1 MTPSSTAGA
10 VVSVVEEPIRA
21 ELFSIE
27 RLEQHAETL
36 AAAQLVTDN
45 RRAGRPLIPRATE
58 NGRLLLDYY
67 RSIARAVQQEH
78 TITPAAEW
86 LVDNFYIVEEQLREI
101 RDDLPAGYYRELPKL
116 ASGHLEGYPR
126 VYGIAWAFVAHT
138 DSRFDPETLRRFV
151 GAYQR
156 VQELTTGE
164 LWAVAITLRIVL
176 VENLRRVAELI
187 VRSRAA
193 RREAD
198 DLADRLLGTRGDASV
213 DPQTV
218 LRDFDKKPLERSFAV
233 QLVQRLRDLDP
244 KVGPI
249 LRWLDERLAAQGTTA
264 DEIVRAEHQA
274 QAATTVTV
282 RNIITSMRLTSAW
295 DWRAFFES
303 TSLVDAI
310 LREGTRFA
318 EMDFTTRDSYR
329 HAIEDLARG
338 SKRSETE
345 VARKA
350 TERARH
356 AAAEGTNHSRDSAE
370 ADRRGD
376 PGFYLISQ
384 GRRAFERE
392 LGFHIPW
399 RRRLL
404 RLYVRGAVPGYLSS
418 IALLTAIVLAFP
430 LTRAH
435 ELGVSTG
442 ILVLLAVLAAIPSSD
457 LAIALINRVVTDL
470 FDPRTLPR
478 LELKG
483 GVPEYLRTLVVVP
496 TLLSSIEDVKEQV
509 ARLEIHYLGN
519 SEGDLR
525 FALLTDWV
533 DAAQAMLPGDGEL
546 VAAAAEGIAELN
558 ARHGPAPGGGGRFL
572 LFHRKRVW
580 NESQQKWMG
589 WERKRGKLEEL
600 NQLLRGSTET
610 TFMAVAGQPPQPVP
624 NVRYVVTLDADT
636 RIPRG
641 GVARLVGT
649 MAHPLNRPAF
659 SSTEG
664 RVVTGYGLVQP
675 RVNHTLPAEGGGS
688 SFQKI
693 FSGPAGIDPYASAV
707 SDVYQDLFQEGSFTG
722 KGIFDVDAFNAA
734 LGGRVE
740 ENTLL
745 SHDLLEGVF
754 VRCALAT
761 DIELFEE
768 YPSHYESAAARQHR
782 WVRGDWQL
790 LPWILGFGG
799 RAKGG
804 RQRPHIPVVSRW
816 KMIDNLRRSLSAPC
830 MFLTMLVGWL
840 VPDVSPWMWTRFILA
855 TIAVPPLL
863 PCLAG
868 IIPRPGGISKRSY
881 IRGVLSDASLGASQI
896 ALSVT
901 FLAYQAWLMSDAIV
915 RTLARLLITRK
926 NLLEWVTAAQAKHAL
941 DLNIVNIYRRMAGAV
956 ALAFGALVVVAI
968 GNVHALPV
976 ALPFLLLWA
985 ASPVVARTISLPPP
999 PPSAKVLSSA
1009 DALALRSISRRT
1021 WRFFETF
1028 VRDTDH
1034 WLPPDNFQEDPNPV
1048 VAHRTSPTNIGLSL
1062 LAVLSAHD
1070 LGWIGT
1076 WEAMERLESAF
1087 ATLRQLEQFRGH
1099 FYNWYN
1105 TSTLYPLE
1113 PKYVSSVDSGNM
1125 AGDLIAVANGCR
1137 ALIQGS
1143 LGGNRMRAGTED
1155 AIRLLRE
1162 SLADISDEPRTVTVT
1177 RKQLGDAADA
1187 LAASLDVEPV
1197 SAGAWARLFV
1207 ELVDRAGTLAD
1218 MAEAFAQERGDVS
1231 SSEMRTWAEAARACI
1246 ESHTRD
1252 ATTLIPW
1259 MHMNSAQVREMARR
1273 PVELAPAWNTL
1284 QPFFPSAPVFAQAP
1298 EMFEAALGEL
1308 ARLRARL
1315 VGNSSGDEH
1324 ALAQGDLLASAL
1336 HDGAAEAAAL
1346 VRRLAAIA
1354 ESAESMAAAMD
1365 FTFLFDRTRK
1375 LLSIGYR
1382 VAEGTLDEAC
1392 YDLLASEARLA
1403 SFVAIAKG
1411 DLPVEHW
1418 FHLTRAL
1425 TPVGRDSALVSW
1437 SGSMFEYLMPDL
1449 LMKSP
1454 EGSLLSQTY
1463 DLVVHRQIEYGNE
1476 RGVPWGISECAFSAR
1491 DIDLTYQ
1498 YSAFGVPGLGLK
1510 RGLSQD
1516 LVIAPYATALA
1527 AMVEPSAAVRNLAR
1541 LSAAGGRG
1549 RYGFCEALDYT
1560 RSRLPEGQSVAVV
1573 RTYMAHHQGMSLVAF
1588 ANALTDGAMRNRFH
1602 REPSVKASELLLQER
1617 TPREV
1622 LVARPRAEEVSAAAH
1637 VRELVPPM
1645 VREFNTPHD
1654 LVPRTQLLSNAR
1666 YSVMLTSAGSGYS
1679 RWQDIAITRWRE
1691 DPTLDCWGTYIFLRD
1706 EQSGYVW
1713 SAGYQ
1718 PVCAEPD
1725 DYSVSFYEDHAE
1737 FTRHDRSMRT
1747 TLEVVVSSED
1757 DAEVRRVSLTNLGS
1771 RARDIQVTSYA
1782 EIALIAQAA
1791 DVAHPAFGNLFVETE
1806 FVPDLGALIATRR
1819 KRSPEETSVF
1829 AAHTVA
1835 VEGESVADLQFETD
1849 RARFLG
1855 GGRSIREPF
1864 AIMDGLPLSRTTG
1877 PVLDPILSLRRT
1889 VHVPA
1894 GSTVRLT
1901 FATIVAGTRDQAL
1914 DLADKFRDASAFE
1927 RTQTLAWTHAQVQLH
1942 HLGIDPEEAHLFQ
1955 RLANGVLYSDA
1966 ALRPSSDV
1974 LSRTSLGTSS
1984 LWGQGISGDLPIVLV
1999 RIDDPDDV
2007 DIVRQLLR
2015 AHEYWRNK
2023 NLSVDIVILN
2033 EKATSYI
2040 QDLQGVLEALV
2051 RTSQHRSSPNS
2062 SSVSGKIFLL
2072 RTDLIAPDLRDQ
2084 LQCMARVV
2092 LFSRRGPLS
2101 DQVMR
2106 AQQRPTGAMPL
2117 PRAPHPGKS
2126 MSVPLPR
2133 ESLLY
2138 FNGFGGFAPGG
2149 REYVI
2154 TLKEGLRT
2162 PEPWI
2167 NVIANPSFG
2176 FIVSQSGAGFTWS
2189 LNSRENQLTPWS
2201 NDHVTDTPGESIYLR
2216 DESTGEIWSP
2226 TALPIRDE
2234 TATYVAR
2241 HGQGYSRFQHGSHGI
2256 LADLVQFVPIEDPI
2270 KISRLVLQN
2279 DSGRARRLSITG
2291 YAEWVLGSSRAAT
2304 APHIISEFDLPSR
2317 AIFARS
2323 AWNGEFGGRIAF
2335 ADLGGKQTSHT
2346 CDRREFLG
2354 RNGSLAQPA
2363 ALARGVPLSGHIGP
2377 ALDPCAALQASVE
2390 LRPGARVEIVF
2401 LLGQGESREH
2411 ARELIGR
2418 YRAADLDKVLA
2429 AATDRWNDILCGVQV
2444 ETPDPEMDLLLNR
2457 WLLYQTLSCRVWAR
2471 AAFYQ
2476 LSGAYGFRDQ
2486 LQDVMA
2492 LTVNRRDVAREQILR
2507 AAGRQFLEGDV
2518 QHWWHPPSGRGIR
2531 TRISDDLL
2539 WLPYVVSHFVETTDD
2554 MGILDES
2561 VPFLEGDSL
2570 AEGQNESYFE
2580 PRISES
2586 RASVFE
2592 HCARA
2597 LDRSLVVGRHGL
2609 PLMGTGDWNDGMN
2622 RVGQHGQGESV
2633 WLGWLLGDVL
2643 SKFARIADT
2652 RGEHQRAET
2661 WRLHVSALKVAL
2673 EREGWDGEWYRR
2685 AFFDDGTP
2693 LGSSENLEC
2702 RIDSIAQSW
2711 GVMSGAAE
2719 PGRATRSMA
2728 TVDRELVLRPA
2739 DVVRL
2744 LAPPFDKTPLDP
2756 GYIKGYVPGIRE
2768 NGGQYTHA
2776 SVWAVIAFAMLGD
2789 GDKAGQ
2795 LFRMLNP
2802 VRRAG
2807 TRAGVQ
2813 RYKVEPYVVSGDVY
2827 GEPPHVGRGGW
2838 TWYTGAAGWLYRAGV
2853 EWMLGFRLRGT
2864 ALLIDPC
2871 IPRNWTGYTIR
2882 FRYHSA
2888 IYQIR
2893 VDNPSSVT
2901 RGVVM
2906 TEVDGRR
2913 SVGVANIPLAD
2924 DGAVHQVRIL
2934 LG

>member
-1 MTPSSTAGA
+1 MTSSSTVGA
-10 VVSVVEEPIRA
+10 VVQEVAEPIRA

-36 AAAQLVTDN
+36 AAAQRATDD
-45 RRAGRPLIPRATE
+45 RRAGRPLVPRVAE
-58 NGRLLLDYY
+58 NGRLLLEYY
-67 RSIARAVQQEH
+67 RTIARAVQQEH

-101 RDDLPAGYYRELPKL
+101 RDDLPASYYRELPKI

-151 GAYQR
+151 TAYQR
-156 VQELTTGE
+156 VQELTIGE

-176 VENLRRVAELI
+176 VENLRRVAELL

-198 DLADRLLGTRGDASV
+198 ELADRLLGTATNAAV

-218 LRDFDKKPLERSFAV
+218 LRDFEKKPLQRSFAV

-249 LRWLDERLAAQGTTA
+249 LRWLDERLAAQGATV
-264 DEIVRAEHQA
+264 DDIVRAEHQA
-274 QAATTVTV
+274 QAATSVTV

-310 LREGTRFA
+310 LREGSAFN

-338 SKRSETE
+338 SRHSETE
-345 VARKA
+345 IARKA
-350 TERARH
+350 VERARR
-356 AAAEGTNHSRDSAE
+356 AAAEGTNHSGDLAE
-370 ADRRGD
+370 AARRTD

-392 LGFHIPW
+392 LGFHVKW
-399 RRRLL
+399 RRQLL
-404 RLYVRGAVPGYLSS
+404 RLYVRGAVPGYLGS
-418 IALLTAIVLAFP
+418 IAALTAIVLAFP
-430 LTRAH
+430 LIRAH
-435 ELGVSTG
+435 QLGAPTG
-442 ILVLLAVLAAIPSSD
+442 FLVLLGVLAAIPASD
-457 LAIALINRVVTDL
+457 LTIALINRVVTDL

-478 LELKG
+478 LELKD
-483 GVPEYLRTLVVVP
+483 GVPEHLRTMVVVP
-496 TLLSSIEDVKEQV
+496 TLLSSVEDVKEQV
-509 ARLEIHYLGN
+509 AHLEIHYLGN
-519 SEGDLR
+519 SDGDLR

-533 DAAQAMLPGDGEL
+533 DAATETLPRDDEL
-546 VAAAAEGIAELN
+546 VAAAAEGIARLN
-558 ARHGPAPGGGGRFL
+558 VRHGPAPGGGPRFL

-610 TFMAVAGQPPQPVP
+610 TFIPIGGRPPEAVPG
-624 NVRYVVTLDADT
+624 VRYVVTLDSDT
-636 RIPRG
+636 RILRNS
-641 GVARLVGT
+641 VARLVGT

-659 SSTEG
+659 RAAEG

-675 RVNHTLPAEGGGS
+675 RINHSLPSDGQGS
-688 SFQKI
+688 LFQTI
-693 FSGPAGIDPYASAV
+693 FSGPAGMDPYASAV
-707 SDVYQDLFQEGSFTG
+707 SDVYQDLFREGSFTG
-722 KGIFDVDAFNAA
+722 KGIYDVDAFNAA

-768 YPSHYESAAARQHR
+768 YPSHYENAAARQHR

-790 LPWILGFGG
+790 LPWILGFSG
-799 RAKGG
+799 RAKDG
-804 RQRPHIPVVSRW
+804 RRRLHIPVVGRW

-830 MFLTMLVGWL
+830 MFLTLLAGWL
-840 VPDVSPWMWTRFILA
+840 VPDVSPWLWTRFILA

-863 PCLAG
+863 PFLAG

-901 FLAYQAWLMSDAIV
+901 FLAYQAWLMSDAIL
-915 RTLARLLITRK
+915 RTLARLFITHK
-926 NLLEWVTAAQAKHAL
+926 NLLEWVTAAHAKHAL
-941 DLNIVNIYRRMAGAV
+941 DLNIAHMYRRMGGAV
-956 ALAFGALVVVAI
+956 ALAFGAFLIVAI
-968 GNVHALPV
+968 GTTHAMPV
-976 ALPFLLLWA
+976 ALPFLILWA
-985 ASPVVARTISLPPP
+985 ASPAVARTISLPPP
-999 PPSAKVLSSA
+999 APSAKVLSPA
-1009 DALALRSISRRT
+1009 DALALRSVSRRT

-1028 VRDTDH
+1028 VTEADH

-1048 VAHRTSPTNIGLSL
+1048 VAHRTSPTNMGLAL
-1062 LAVLSAHD
+1062 LTVLSAHD

-1076 WEAMERLESAF
+1076 WDAVERLESTV
-1087 ATLRQLEQFRGH
+1087 ATFGQLEQFRGH
-1099 FYNWYN
+1099 FLNWYN
-1105 TSTLYPLE
+1105 TSDLRPLE
-1113 PKYVSSVDSGNM
+1113 PRYVSSVDSGNM
-1125 AGDLIAVANGCR
+1125 AGDLIALANGCR
-1137 ALIQGS
+1137 ALIRES
-1143 LGGNRMRAGTED
+1143 LGGNRMRAGTAD

-1162 SLADISDEPRTVTVT
+1162 SLAGISDERRTVTVT

-1187 LAASLDVEPV
+1187 LDACIETEPV
-1197 SAGAWARLFV
+1197 SAAAWAALFADA
-1207 ELVDRAGTLAD
+1207 VDRAGTLDD
-1218 MAEAFAQERGDVS
+1218 MAQAFAQERGDAS
-1231 SSEMRTWAEAARACI
+1231 SAELRVWAAAARASV
-1246 ESHTRD
+1246 ESHMRD
-1252 ATTLIPW
+1252 AATFVPW
-1259 MHMNSAQVREMARR
+1259 IGLKSPHALEMARR
-1273 PVELAPAWNTL
+1273 PVEQAPEWAAL
-1284 QPFFPSAPVFAQAP
+1284 QPFFPVAPVLADAP
-1298 EMFEAALGEL
+1298 EHFQVAIGEL
-1308 ARLRARL
+1308 AGLRARL
-1315 VGNSSGDEH
+1315 ESDPSADTGTLARIDSLVR
-1324 ALAQGDLLASAL
+1324 ALNNAST
-1336 HDGAAEAAAL
+1336 GAAAL
-1346 VRRLAAIA
+1346 IRRLAAIA
-1354 ESAESMAAAMD
+1354 ETAESMAAAMD
-1365 FTFLFDRTRK
+1365 FRFLFDHTRK

-1382 VAEGTLDEAC
+1382 VSEGKLDEAC

-1403 SFVAIAKG
+1403 SFVAVAKG
-1411 DLPVEHW
+1411 DLQVDHW

-1425 TPVGRDSALVSW
+1425 TPVGRGSALVSW

-1463 DLVVHRQIEYGNE
+1463 DLVVHRQIEYGEE

-1491 DIDLTYQ
+1491 NIDLTYQ

-1527 AMVEPSAAVRNLAR
+1527 AMVDPSAAVSNLAR
-1541 LSAAGGRG
+1541 MATAGGRG
-1549 RYGFCEALDYT
+1549 DYGFYEALDYT

-1588 ANALTDGAMRNRFH
+1588 ANAITNGAMRNRFH
-1602 REPSVKASELLLQER
+1602 AEPSVKASELLLQER

-1622 LVARPRAEEVSAAAH
+1622 LVARPRAEEVSAAAN
-1637 VRELVPPM
+1637 VRELVPPV
-1645 VREFNTPHD
+1645 VRRFDTPHD
-1654 LVPRTQLLSNAR
+1654 AVPRTQLLSNAR

-1679 RWQDIAITRWRE
+1679 RWQNISITRWRE
-1691 DPTLDCWGTYIFLRD
+1691 DSTLDCWGTYIFLRD

-1725 DYSVSFYEDHAE
+1725 DYSVSFYEDRAE
-1737 FTRHDRSMRT
+1737 FTRHDRSMKT

-1782 EIALIAQAA
+1782 EVALIAQTA
-1791 DVAHPAFGNLFVETE
+1791 DVAHPAFANLFVETE
-1806 FVPDLGALIATRR
+1806 FVAELGALVATRR
-1819 KRSPEETSVF
+1819 KRSPDETGVF
-1829 AAHTVA
+1829 AAHVVA
-1835 VEGESVADLQFETD
+1835 VDGESAGDLQYETD

-1855 GGRSIREPF
+1855 RERSIHEPF
-1864 AIMDGLPLSRTTG
+1864 AVMDGLPLSGTTG
-1877 PVLDPILSLRRT
+1877 SVLDPILSLRRT

-1901 FATIVAGTRDQAL
+1901 FATVAASTREQAL

-1927 RTQTLAWTHAQVQLH
+1927 RTETLAWTHAQVQLR

-1974 LSRTSLGTSS
+1974 LSRTPLELSS

-1999 RIDDPDDV
+1999 RIDDPDDL

-2040 QDLQGVLEALV
+2040 QELHGSLEALI
-2051 RTSQHRSSPNS
+2051 RTSQHRSSPS
-2062 SSVSGKIFLL
+2062 STSVSGQIFLL
-2072 RTDLIAPDLRDQ
+2072 RTDLISAELRDQ
-2084 LQCMARVV
+2084 LLCIARVV
-2092 LFSRRGPLS
+2092 LLSRRGPLA
-2101 DQVMR
+2101 DQMTR
-2106 AQQRPTGAMPL
+2106 AQLRPLAPPPP
-2117 PRAPHPGKS
+2117 PRPAHPGKRID
-2126 MSVPLPR
+2126 VALPR
-2133 ESLLY
+2133 EPLLY
-2138 FNGFGGFAPGG
+2138 FNGFGGFSAGG

-2154 TLKEGLRT
+2154 TLAEGLRT

-2176 FIVSQSGAGFTWS
+2176 FTVSQSGAGFTWS
-2189 LNSRENQLTPWS
+2189 LNSHENQLTPWS
-2201 NDHVTDTPGESIYLR
+2201 NDHLTDSPGESIYLR
-2216 DESTGEIWSP
+2216 DEATGEIWSP

-2256 LADLVQFVPIEDPI
+2256 VADLVQFVPREDPV
-2270 KISRLVLQN
+2270 KISRLILRN
-2279 DSGRARRLSITG
+2279 DSGRGRRLSVTA

-2304 APHIISEFDLPSR
+2304 APHIVSELDPRSR

-2323 AWNGEFGGRIAF
+2323 SWRGEFGGRIAF
-2335 ADLGGKQTSHT
+2335 ADLGGRQTTHT

-2354 RNGSLAQPA
+2354 RNGSAAHPA
-2363 ALARGVPLSGHIGP
+2363 ALERGDPLSGSSGP
-2377 ALDPCAALQASVE
+2377 GLDPCAALQTSFE
-2390 LRPGARVEIVF
+2390 LRPGARIEVVF
-2401 LLGQGESREH
+2401 LLGQSETKEQ
-2411 ARELIGR
+2411 ARELIER
-2418 YRAADLDKVLA
+2418 YRAADLEKVLVA
-2429 AATDRWNDILCGVQV
+2429 AADRWNDILSGLQV
-2444 ETPDPEMDLLLNR
+2444 ETPDPEMDVLLNR

-2492 LTVNRRDVAREQILR
+2492 LTVTQRDVARQQIRR
-2507 AAGRQFLEGDV
+2507 AAGRQFVEGDV

-2531 TRISDDLL
+2531 TRMSDDLL
-2539 WLPYVVSHFVETTDD
+2539 WLPYVVNHFVETTDD
-2554 MGILDES
+2554 TGILDES

-2580 PRISES
+2580 PRVSQT
-2586 RASVFE
+2586 RASIFE

-2597 LDRSLVVGRHGL
+2597 LDRSLAVGRHGL

-2622 RVGQHGQGESV
+2622 RVGVHGQGESV
-2633 WLGWLLGDVL
+2633 WLGWFLHDVL
-2643 SKFARIADT
+2643 SKFARIADA
-2652 RGEHQRAET
+2652 RSEHQRAET
-2661 WRLHVSALKVAL
+2661 WRLHAGELKAAL

-2693 LGSSENLEC
+2693 LGSAENLEC

-2711 GVMSGAAE
+2711 GVISGAAE
-2719 PGRATRSMA
+2719 RGRATRSMA
-2728 TVDRELVLRPA
+2728 AVDRQLVVRPA
-2739 DVVRL
+2739 GVVRL
-2744 LAPPFDKTPLDP
+2744 LTPPFDKAPLDP

-2776 SVWAVIAFAMLGD
+2776 SVWAVIAFAALGD
-2789 GDKAGQ
+2789 GDKAGE

-2802 VRRAG
+2802 ISRAG

-2813 RYKVEPYVVSGDVY
+2813 RYKVEPYVVAGDVY

-2853 EWMLGFRLRGT
+2853 EWMLGFRLKGT
-2864 ALLIDPC
+2864 GFTVDPC
-2871 IPRNWTGYTIR
+2871 IPRNWPGYTMR

-2888 IYQIR
+2888 TYQIR

-2906 TEVDGRR
+2906 TEADGRR
-2913 SVGVANIPLAD
+2913 SVGVASIPLVD
-2924 DGAVHQVRIL
+2924 DGALHHVRIL

>member
-1 MTPSSTAGA
+1 MTPSSTVSPA
-10 VVSVVEEPIRA
+10 VQEPQEPIRA

-27 RLEQHAETL
+27 RLEQHAESL
-36 AAAQLVTDN
+36 AAAQLVTDD
-45 RRAGRPLIPRATE
+45 RRAGRPLIPRAAE
-58 NGRLLLDYY
+58 NGRLLLEYY
-67 RSIARAVQQEH
+67 RAIARAVQQEH

-86 LVDNFYIVEEQLREI
+86 LVDNFFIVEEQLREI

-126 VYGIAWAFVAHT
+126 VYGIAWGFVAHT
-138 DSRFDPETLRRFV
+138 DSRLDPEALRRFV
-151 GAYQR
+151 NAYQR
-156 VQELTTGE
+156 VQELTIGE

-187 VRSRAA
+187 VHSREA

-198 DLADRLLGTRGDASV
+198 ELADRLLGTGTNAPVDA
-213 DPQTV
+213 QTA
-218 LRDFDKKPLERSFAV
+218 LREFDKKPLQRAFAV

-249 LRWLDERLAAQGTTA
+249 LRWLDERLAAQGTTS
-264 DEIVRAEHQA
+264 DEIVRAEHQE

-282 RNIITSMRLTSAW
+282 RNIITSMRLTSSW
-295 DWRAFFES
+295 DWHTFFES
-303 TSLVDAI
+303 TSPVDAI
-310 LREGTRFA
+310 LREATNFDEMEFA
-318 EMDFTTRDSYR
+318 TRDSYR

-350 TERARH
+350 AERARL
-356 AAAEGTNHSRDSAE
+356 AAPDGTNHSPDSAD
-370 ADRRGD
+370 AYRRAD

-384 GRRAFERE
+384 GRIAFERE
-392 LGFHIPW
+392 LGFRMPW

-404 RLYVRGAVPGYLSS
+404 RLYVRGAVQGYLGS

-430 LTRAH
+430 LLRAH
-435 ELGVSTG
+435 ELGVSTW
-442 ILVLLAVLAAIPSSD
+442 ILVVLGILAAIPASD
-457 LAIALINRVVTDL
+457 LAISLINRVVTDL

-478 LELKG
+478 LELKA
-483 GVPEYLRTLVVVP
+483 GVPEHLRTMVVVP
-496 TLLSSIEDVKEQV
+496 ILLSSVEDVKEHV

-533 DAAQAMLPGDGEL
+533 DAPEQAMPGDDEL
-546 VAAAAEGIAELN
+546 VAVMAEGIADLN
-558 ARHGPAPGGGGRFL
+558 ARHGPAQGGGERFFV
-572 LFHRKRVW
+572 FHRKRMW

-600 NQLLRGSTET
+600 NQFLRGSTET
-610 TFMAVAGQPPQPVP
+610 TFIPVGGRPPQPVP
-624 NVRYVVTLDADT
+624 GVRYVVTLDADT

-649 MAHPLNRPAF
+649 MAHPLNRPSFNAA
-659 SSTEG
+659 EG
-664 RVVTGYGLVQP
+664 RIVNGYGLVQP
-675 RVNHTLPAEGGGS
+675 RVNHTLPGDGQGS
-688 SFQKI
+688 AFQKI
-693 FSGPAGIDPYASAV
+693 FAGPAGIDPYASAV

-722 KGIFDVDAFNAA
+722 KGIYDVDAFNAA

-754 VRCALAT
+754 VRCALGT

-768 YPSHYESAAARQHR
+768 YPSHYENAAMRQHR

-790 LPWILGFGG
+790 LPWILGFGARTKDG
-799 RAKGG
+799 R
-804 RQRPHIPVVSRW
+804 RRPRIPVVGRW

-830 MFLTMLVGWL
+830 MFLTMLLGWI
-840 VPDVSPWMWTRFILA
+840 VPNESPWLWTRFILA

-863 PCLAG
+863 PFLAG
-868 IIPRPGGISKRSY
+868 IVPRPGGISKRSY
-881 IRGVLSDASLGASQI
+881 IRDVLSDASLGASQI
-896 ALSVT
+896 GLSVT

-915 RTLARLLITRK
+915 RTLARLLVTRK
-926 NLLEWVTAAQAKHAL
+926 NLLEWVTAAHARHRL
-941 DLNIVNIYRRMAGAV
+941 DLNIAHMYQRMAGTV
-956 ALAFGALVVVAI
+956 ALALGAFAIIAVASP
-968 GNVHALPV
+968 HAMPV

-999 PPSAKVLSSA
+999 PPTAKILSSE

-1028 VRDTDH
+1028 VTAADH

-1048 VAHRTSPTNIGLSL
+1048 VAHRTSPTNMGLSL
-1062 LAVLSAHD
+1062 LTVLSAHD

-1076 WEAMERLESAF
+1076 WETVERLEAAL

-1099 FYNWYN
+1099 FYNWYS
-1105 TSTLYPLE
+1105 TSTLQPLD

-1125 AGDLIAVANGCR
+1125 AGELIALANGCR
-1137 ALIQGS
+1137 ELTRGS
-1143 LGGNRMRAGTED
+1143 LGGGKMRAGVDD

-1162 SLADISDEPRTVTVT
+1162 SLAAVPDEPRSGTVT
-1177 RKQLGDAADA
+1177 RKQIADAVDA
-1187 LAASLDVEPV
+1187 LAACVEMEPV
-1197 SAGAWARLFV
+1197 SATAWSRLFG
-1207 ELVDRAGTLAD
+1207 EIAERVDTLAD
-1218 MAEAFAQERGDVS
+1218 MAEAFAQGRGDAA
-1231 SSEMRTWAEAARACI
+1231 SSEMRTWAEAARACL
-1246 ESHTRD
+1246 ESHARD
-1252 ATTLIPW
+1252 ARTFLPW
-1259 MHMNSAQVREMARR
+1259 TRLKSSHVLEMARR
-1273 PVELAPAWNTL
+1273 PAE
-1284 QPFFPSAPVFAQAP
+1284 QAP
-1298 EMFEAALGEL
+1298 EWTALQPLFPAAPALADAPERFDAAREEL
-1308 ARLRARL
+1308 ARLRDHL
-1315 VGNSSGDEH
+1315 SGDPSADAEILERIDSLTG
-1324 ALAQGDLLASAL
+1324 ALQSASI
-1336 HDGAAEAAAL
+1336 EAAGL

-1354 ESAESMAAAMD
+1354 DTAESMADAMD
-1365 FTFLFDRTRK
+1365 FTFLYDRTRK

-1382 VAEGTLDEAC
+1382 VAEGMLDEAC

-1425 TPVGRDSALVSW
+1425 TPVGRGSALVSW

-1463 DLVVHRQIEYGNE
+1463 ELVVHRQIEYGEE

-1498 YSAFGVPGLGLK
+1498 YQAFGVPGLGLK
-1510 RGLSQD
+1510 RGLSQE

-1527 AMVEPSAAVRNLAR
+1527 AMVDPPAAVRNLERMA
-1541 LSAAGGRG
+1541 AAGGKG
-1549 RYGFCEALDYT
+1549 HYGFYEALDYT
-1560 RSRLPEGQSVAVV
+1560 RSRLPEGQSVAIV
-1573 RTYMAHHQGMSLVAF
+1573 RTYMAHHQGMSLLSF
-1588 ANALTDGAMRNRFH
+1588 ANALTDGAMRKRFH
-1602 REPSVKASELLLQER
+1602 TEPSVKASELLLQER

-1622 LVARPRAEEVSAAAH
+1622 LVARPRAEEVSAAAN
-1637 VRELVPPM
+1637 VRELVPPV
-1645 VREFNTPHD
+1645 VREFDTPHD
-1654 LVPRTQLLSNAR
+1654 AVPRTQLLSNAR

-1679 RWQDIAITRWRE
+1679 RWQDIAVTRWRE
-1691 DPTLDCWGTYIFLRD
+1691 DSTLDCWGPYIYLRD

-1725 DYSVSFYEDHAE
+1725 DYSVSFYEDRAE
-1737 FTRHDRSMRT
+1737 FTRHDRSMKT

-1757 DAEVRRVSLTNLGS
+1757 DAEVRRLTITNTGS

-1782 EIALIAQAA
+1782 EMALIAQAA
-1791 DVAHPAFGNLFVETE
+1791 DVAHPAFANLFVETE
-1806 FVPDLGALIATRR
+1806 FVPALGALLATRR
-1819 KRSPEETSVF
+1819 KRSSGETSVF
-1829 AAHTVA
+1829 AAHTVT
-1835 VEGESVADLQFETD
+1835 VEGECKGDLQYETD
-1849 RARFLG
+1849 RAKFLG
-1855 GGRSIREPF
+1855 RGHSVREP
-1864 AIMDGLPLSRTTG
+1864 AAVMEGAPLSRSTG
-1877 PVLDPILSLRRT
+1877 SVLDPILSLRRT

-1901 FATIVAGTRDQAL
+1901 FATMIAATRDQAL
-1914 DLADKFRDASAFE
+1914 DLADKYRDPSVWE

-1942 HLGIDPEEAHLFQ
+1942 HLGIDPDEAHLFQ
-1955 RLANGVLYSDA
+1955 RLANAVLYSDA
-1966 ALRPSSDV
+1966 ALRPSSDA
-1974 LSRTSLGTSS
+1974 LSRTPLEISS

-2033 EKATSYI
+2033 EKAASYI
-2040 QDLQGVLEALV
+2040 QELQGALEALV
-2051 RTSQHRSSPNS
+2051 RTSQHRSSPDS
-2062 SSVSGKIFLL
+2062 TSVSGKIFLL
-2072 RTDLIAPDLRDQ
+2072 RTDLITAEIRDQ
-2084 LQCMARVV
+2084 LQCIARVV

-2101 DQVMR
+2101 DQVRR
-2106 AQQRPTGAMPL
+2106 AQQRPPMPAPL
-2117 PRAPHPGKS
+2117 PRPAHSGRS
-2126 MSVPLPR
+2126 MNVPLPR
-2133 ESLLY
+2133 EPLLH
-2138 FNGFGGFAPGG
+2138 FNGFGGFSSDG

-2154 TLKEGLRT
+2154 TLAEGLRT
-2162 PEPWI
+2162 PEPWV
-2167 NVIANPSFG
+2167 NVIANSSFG
-2176 FIVSQSGAGFTWS
+2176 FLVSDSGAGFTWS
-2189 LNSRENQLTPWS
+2189 VNSHENQLTPWS
-2201 NDHVTDTPGESIYLR
+2201 NDHVTEAPGEAIYLR
-2216 DESTGEIWSP
+2216 DEATGEIWTP

-2241 HGQGYSRFQHGSHGI
+2241 HGQGYSKFQHGSHGI
-2256 LADLVQFVPIEDPI
+2256 LADLVQFVPREDPV
-2270 KISRLVLQN
+2270 KISRLTLQN
-2279 DSGRARRLSITG
+2279 DSGRVRRISITA
-2291 YAEWVLGSSRAAT
+2291 YTEWVLGSSRAAT
-2304 APHIISEFDLPSR
+2304 APHIVSDFDSQSR

-2323 AWNGEFGGRIAF
+2323 AWRGEFGGRVAF

-2354 RNGSLAQPA
+2354 RNGSVSYPA
-2363 ALARGVPLSGHIGP
+2363 ALARGGQLSGNTGP
-2377 ALDPCAALQASVE
+2377 CLDPCAALQTSVE

-2401 LLGQGESREH
+2401 LLGQGESSEQ
-2411 ARELIGR
+2411 ARELVER
-2418 YRAADLDKVLA
+2418 YRAADIEKVLA
-2429 AATDRWNDILCGVQV
+2429 LAADRWNDILSGVQV

-2492 LTVNRRDVAREQILR
+2492 VTVTKRDVAREQILR
-2507 AAGRQFLEGDV
+2507 AAARQFADGDV

-2539 WLPYVVSHFVETTDD
+2539 WLPYVVNYVVETTDD
-2554 MGILDES
+2554 MGILDDR

-2570 AEGQNESYFE
+2570 ADGQNESYFE
-2580 PRISES
+2580 PRVSET
-2586 RASVFE
+2586 RASIFE

-2597 LDRSLVVGRHGL
+2597 IDRSLAVGRHGL
-2609 PLMGTGDWNDGMN
+2609 PLIGTGDWNDGMN
-2622 RVGQHGQGESV
+2622 RVGLRGQGESV
-2633 WLGWLLGDVL
+2633 WLGWFLIDVL
-2643 SKFARIADT
+2643 TKFSRIADA
-2652 RGEHQRAET
+2652 RGEHERAEA
-2661 WRLHVSALKVAL
+2661 WRLHANALKVAL

-2693 LGSSENLEC
+2693 IGSAENAEC

-2711 GVMSGAAE
+2711 GVISGAAE
-2719 PGRATRSMA
+2719 RGRATRAMA
-2728 TVDRELVLRPA
+2728 AVDHLL
-2739 DVVRL
+2739 VVRPDGVVRVL
-2744 LAPPFDKTPLDP
+2744 TPPFDKTPLDP

-2776 SVWAVIAFAMLGD
+2776 SVWALIAFAALGD
-2789 GDKAGQ
+2789 GDKAGE

-2802 VRRAG
+2802 IRRAS

-2813 RYKVEPYVVSGDVY
+2813 RYKVEPYVMAGDVY

-2838 TWYTGAAGWLYRAGV
+2838 TWYTGAAGWMYRAGV
-2853 EWMLGFRLRGT
+2853 EWMLGFRLKGT
-2864 ALLIDPC
+2864 TLFIDPC
-2871 IPRNWTGYTIR
+2871 IPRNWPGYTLR

-2888 IYQIR
+2888 TYQIR
-2893 VDNPSSVT
+2893 VDNPSSVA

-2906 TEVDGRR
+2906 TEMEGRR
-2913 SVGVANIPLAD
+2913 FVGVSGIPLVD
-2924 DGAVHQVRIL
+2924 DGKLHHVRVL